1 MDPLVLSISKAISFT
16 NCDLDGE
23 KSTGK
28 VVSTPR
34 EMLVFTHFFFSQ
46 PIQAL
51 SFLKL
56 RVNIPFKCLYIN
68 KG

>member
-1 MDPLVLSISKAISFT
+1 MDPLTLSISKAISFT
-16 NCDLDGE
+16 NCDLNGGKSAGE
-23 KSTGK
+23 
-28 VVSTPR
+28 VVSTPQ
-34 EMLVFTHFFFSQ
+34 EMLVFAHFFFSQ

-56 RVNIPFKCLYIN
+56 RVNIPFKCQHIN